1 MKGTTMP
8 DSQRCPHCKRINEVL
23 TRVGDRWSVLVIISL
38 SEYGTLRFNEL
49 KRNLGI
55 SQRMLSLTLRELE
68 RDGLVNRTYY
78 PTIPPKVEYNL
89 TAMGESFRQPVNA
102 LGNWALENLA
112 NIDKARDIYDAAAE
126 SKTVAAA

>member
-1 MKGTTMP
+1 MSVSGQCP
-8 DSQRCPHCKRINEVL
+8 DCNRINEVL

-38 SEYGTLRFNEL
+38 TQYGTLRFNEL

-89 TAMGESFRQPVNA
+89 TPMGESFREPVTA
-102 LGNWALENLA
+102 LGLWALEHLSSIDTARENY
-112 NIDKARDIYDAAAE
+112 DKAAEKKAPAKTAAL
-126 SKTVAAA
+126 

>member
-1 MKGTTMP
+1 MGKAG
-8 DSQRCPHCKRINEVL
+8 QCPECSRINTVL
-23 TRVGDRWSVLVIISL
+23 SRVGDRWSVLVIISL
-38 SEYGTLRFNEL
+38 TQYGTLRFNEL

-89 TAMGESFRQPVNA
+89 TPMGESFCEPVSA
-102 LGNWALENLA
+102 LGHWALDNLDK
-112 NIDKARDIYDAAAE
+112 IDAARTIYDRETEEKNSNKPWVQAG
-126 SKTVAAA
+126 